1 MDATLLDQTNIELGD
16 GGSLF
21 LSFILAM
28 MIFAV
33 ALGLRPSHFSFFK
46 TDPKHYLAGV
56 LAQLIGLPLLMVFR
70 IVCAKLPSL
79 ARLERV
85 ISI

>member
-56 LAQLIGLPLLMVFR
+56 LANTRPAFAHADIGAYLAT
-70 IVCAKLPSL
+70 CAEPG
-79 ARLERV
+79 AGDD
-85 ISI
+85 ISHL